1 MTPNSADAL
10 RRWLGAFC
18 LAVAAGI
25 LIWGQMVFKPHLKG
39 IGYLLYWLVCLV
51 FTVSAIVF
59 ALLDMLAVRQRARD
73 EQRKLIE
80 RALERPKGSDKPDES
95 DS

>member
-1 MTPNSADAL
+1 MPNSADAL

-18 LAVAAGI
+18 LAVAAGM
-25 LIWGQMVFKPHLKG
+25 LIWGQMVFNGHLKG
-39 IGYLLYWLVCLV
+39 IGYVLYWLVC
-51 FTVSAIVF
+51 FTFTCASIVL
-59 ALLDMLAVRQRARD
+59 ALLDMRAVRQRARD

-80 RALERPKGSDKPDES
+80 RALDQAGRPEERDES